1 MSLEEEAGRG
11 AAGTSGPGWD
21 GEGGVPISEELWL
34 RALRLKESLLANAE
48 TTAHV
53 APCGDGT
60 IHVYISIE
68 GDKNIQVVRE
78 GARSR
83 RDSSDRVFLVLE
95 DDSVSQG
102 KMRPVRKTM
111 NAKGHR
117 ERPF

>member
-48 TTAHV
+48 TKAHV

-68 GDKNIQVVRE
+68 GDKKTRWYE
-78 GARSR
+78 KGFARVEIHPTGCFWFWR
-83 RDSSDRVFLVLE
+83 TTRPPK
-95 DDSVSQG
+95 G
-102 KMRPVRKTM
+102 KCDQC
-111 NAKGHR
+111 AK
-117 ERPF
+117 P